1 MQKTV
6 STEQMALNIAKI
18 IDLLADVPNKLES
31 LSRYLS
37 KGSTE
42 QPLGPGERSI
52 VEVLAHLINCS
63 PIFRGHLPCLA
74 SRRTCIHRYPP

>member
-6 STEQMALNIAKI
+6 STEQMASNIAKI

-37 KGSTE
+37 KDQLS
-42 QPLGPGERSI
+42 QPLGPENGPSSK
-52 VEVLAHLINCS
+52 VLAHLINCEARS
-63 PIFRGHLPCLA
+63 SEAIYRLETNLY
-74 SRRTCIHRYPP
+74 SSIST